1 MPEEL
6 ELVVHSGG
14 VELPATL
21 TLPSGAA
28 RAGLVPLHGA
38 TSPNRDSQL
47 FAHLAQMLPP
57 EGIAVLRYD
66 RRPNPAWD
74 DVPFTVQAEDALAAI
89 ALLREHIPDAPIGLW
104 AYSQGTWPAT
114 LVAATHRDEI
124 AFLALVAGPGM
135 SPAEQMRY
143 GTREQVRRAGYDDR
157 AQAEAVEVWS
167 AIESFLRG
175 ERSHDD
181 AQTVI
186 DTFAGRPWFPLL
198 TMPAE
203 LPRDA
208 TWHDIDFDPRPHIER
223 VRCPVHL
230 FYGTEDEWTPVEPS
244 IRASRDGTARTG
256 IPLTVTELEGLG
268 HAPVDPSDGSV
279 APAYEKALLDWL
291 RIVVPAD

>member
-6 ELVVHSGG
+6 ELAVPAGDL
-14 VELPATL
+14 ELLATL

-28 RAGLVPLHGA
+28 RAGIVPLHGA
-38 TSPNRDSQL
+38 SVPNRDSQL
-47 FAHLAQMLPP
+47 FAHLAHVLPP

-74 DVPFTVQAEDALAAI
+74 DVPFALQAKDALAAV
-89 ALLREHIPDAPIGLW
+89 AQLREHVADAPVGLW

-114 LVAATHRDEI
+114 LLAATHPDQI
-124 AFLALVAGPGM
+124 VFLVLVAGPGM
-135 SPAEQMRY
+135 SPAEQMRS

-157 AQAEAVEVWS
+157 ALAEAVEVWS
-167 AIESFLRG
+167 AIEAFLRG

-186 DTFAGRPWFPLL
+186 DMYADRPWFPLL
-198 TMPAE
+198 TTPAE

-244 IRASRDGTARTG
+244 IRAWSDATTRSGAS
-256 IPLTVTELEGLG
+256 LTVTELPGLG
-268 HAPVDPSDGSV
+268 HAPVDPDGSV
-279 APAYEKALLDWL
+279 APAYETTLLDWL
-291 RIVVPAD
+291 RTVIPAG